1 MWLVCQFG
9 LSEDDMPGTFSVT
22 VQFLLV
28 EASDSESEL
37 FVCITATLFVQRIIF
52 ACCGFVGN
60 SRARWLFPCKDGI
73 IIVAKEL

>member
-28 EASDSESEL
+28 EAL

>member
-1 MWLVCQFG
+1 
-9 LSEDDMPGTFSVT
+9 MPGTFSVT

-60 SRARWLFPCKDGI
+60 SRARRLFS
-73 IIVAKEL
+73 